1 MCDLTAD
8 QFATFPDSK
17 FSPMHAR
24 AFVREHGCP
33 EHASAALGALL
44 LVTTELVTNAVLHG
58 VPPISVRLRC
68 LGTEVDVVVRDM
80 GDGPPDQQGA
90 PGCPG
95 PGLGLRIVADVADA
109 WGTTP
114 LPSGTETWCRLPTGA
129 MPRRFGWPSSE
140 SHFGWS

>member
-8 QFATFPDSK
+8 QLATFPDSK

-44 LVTTELVTNAVLHG
+44 LVTSELVTNAVLHG
-58 VPPISVRLRC
+58 APPISVRLRC
-68 LGTEVDVVVRDM
+68 LGTEVHVVVGDM
-80 GDGPPDQQGA
+80 GDGLPAQRGA

-95 PGLGLRIVADVADA
+95 IGLRIVADVADA

-114 LPSGTETWCRLPTGA
+114 LPSGTEVWCRIPTGF
-129 MPRRFGWPSSE
+129 MPKRFGWPTSE
-140 SHFGWS
+140 SHNEWS

>member
-1 MCDLTAD
+1 MCDLTPD

-33 EHASAALGALL
+33 EHASAALGARL
-44 LVTTELVTNAVLHG
+44 LVTSELVTNAVLHG
-58 VPPISVRLRC
+58 TPPISVQLRC
-68 LGTEVDVVVRDM
+68 LGAEVQVVVGDM
-80 GDGPPDQQGA
+80 GIELPDRQGV

-95 PGLGLRIVADVADA
+95 VGLRIVADVADE

-114 LPSGTETWCRLPTGA
+114 LLSGKEVWCRIPTGV
-129 MPRRFGWPSSE
+129 MPKRFGWHSSE
-140 SHFGWS
+140 SRNEWS

>member
-68 LGTEVDVVVRDM
+68 LGTEVHVVV
-80 GDGPPDQQGA
+80 GDTGEGLQVLRAA
-90 PGCPG
+90 PGS

-114 LPSGTETWCRLPTGA
+114 LPSGTELWCRIPTGVL
-129 MPRRFGWPSSE
+129 PKRFGRRSSESRFGWS
-140 SHFGWS
+140 

>member
-1 MCDLTAD
+1 VCDLTPD

-44 LVTTELVTNAVLHG
+44 LVTSELVTNAVLHG
-58 VPPISVRLRC
+58 APPISVQLRC
-68 LGTEVDVVVRDM
+68 LGAEVQVVVGDM
-80 GDGPPDQQGA
+80 GIELPDRQGV

-95 PGLGLRIVADVADA
+95 VGLRIVADVADE

-114 LPSGTETWCRLPTGA
+114 LLSGKEVWCRIPTGV
-129 MPRRFGWPSSE
+129 MPKRFGWHSSE
-140 SHFGWS
+140 SRNEWS